1 MQWEDQRYA
10 HANGIDREAALT
22 HGNSGPTDTDG
33 KPTLGENDF
42 GAIPE
47 RDDRTQVGGKTKILH
62 FGDAT
67 IDKKGG
73 APIDKNGDATIDK
86 NRFDEIP
93 EDGGEISGKFIPDME
108 YREHHAPS
116 MKRVGKDGVPL
127 EKEIFDAQGNP
138 KIDAIENTL
147 GTDAHEKNCRTELVE
162 RPDAKIDSDN
172 TPENKQRHDFSQ
184 ENETLPEKTRKIIV
198 IPVCY
203 KSEAPAQELSKVNG
217 DKKEKELQVQ
227 HESQRSNYPIGSI
240 YQSHD
245 QESQERYRPEGQV
258 VDKNERQK
266 MEKPQTSKNQD
277 RETGSLSEPSS
288 LQSGQKQNGINSVSA
303 HKNTQLNVD
312 QTEAKEPLTLL
323 DTNKNY
329 GLQEYI
335 ENKET
340 NINTNVFVDHK
351 L

>member
-1 MQWEDQRYA
+1 MQWEDLRDA

-67 IDKKGG
+67 IDK
-73 APIDKNGDATIDK
+73 

-93 EDGGEISGKFIPDME
+93 EDGGEISGKFIPYME

-147 GTDAHEKNCRTELVE
+147 GTDRVVKGAHEKNCRTELVE
-162 RPDAKIDSDN
+162 RPDAKIDPDN

-217 DKKEKELQVQ
+217 DKKEKALPVQ

-258 VDKNERQK
+258 VDKNEGQK
-266 MEKPQTSKNQD
+266 LEKPQTSKNQN
-277 RETGSLSEPSS
+277 RKTGSLSEPSS

-303 HKNTQLNVD
+303 HKNTQLNID
-312 QTEAKEPLTLL
+312 QNEAKEPLTLL